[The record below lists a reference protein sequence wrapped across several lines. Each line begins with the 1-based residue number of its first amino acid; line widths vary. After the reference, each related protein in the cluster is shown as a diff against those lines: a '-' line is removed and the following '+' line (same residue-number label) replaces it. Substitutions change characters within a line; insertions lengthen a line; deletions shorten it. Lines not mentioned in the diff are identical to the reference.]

1 MSYDD
6 RLPVSTHSR
15 PKAAGAQRQPA
26 QSLSKVSTHSRPKA
40 AGYHRCP
47 RCFHSSVS
55 THSRP
60 KAAGR
65 KKVIGEDKVHRFN
78 SQPPEGGWLEMIA
91 HKIARI
97 LFQLTAARRRLDG
110 RRAGLSRE
118 DKVSTHSRPKAAGI
132 LGVVGAHEPT
142 CFNSQPPEGGW
153 GGTAR
158 LMWMAGSFNSQ
169 PPEGGWQYVYVS
181 IRGCGRFNSQPPE
194 GGWGSPAQIDSVSSW
209 FQLTAARRRLDGVL
223 PASVILR
230 KFQLTAARRRLGVKM
245 LRGLSASAVSTHSR
259 PKAAGGSK
267 VPDYV
272 AELVSTHSR
281 PKAAGPSSLAR
292 EQIPLGFNSQPPE
305 GGWMAIWP
313 QT

>member
-153 GGTAR
+153 G
-158 LMWMAGSFNSQ
+158 
-169 PPEGGWQYVYVS
+169 
-181 IRGCGRFNSQPPE
+181 
-194 GGWGSPAQIDSVSSW
+194 SPAQIDSVSSW
-209 FQLTAARRRLDGVL
+209 FQLTAARRRL
-223 PASVILR
+223 
-230 KFQLTAARRRLGVKM
+230 VKNKVQRF
-245 LRGLSASAVSTHSR
+245 LFDNVSTHSR
-259 PKAAGGSK
+259 PKAAGITPEDIE
-267 VPDYV
+267 VW
-272 AELVSTHSR
+272 ALVSTHSR
-281 PKAAGPSSLAR
+281 PKAAG
-292 EQIPLGFNSQPPE
+292 QPVPRSDKR
-305 GGWMAIWP
+305 
-313 QT
+313 

>member
-118 DKVSTHSRPKAAGI
+118 DKVSTHSRPKAAGRQSMI
-132 LGVVGAHEPT
+132 AE
-142 CFNSQPPEGGW
+142 SY
-153 GGTAR
+153 
-158 LMWMAGSFNSQ
+158 S
-169 PPEGGWQYVYVS
+169 
-181 IRGCGRFNSQPPE
+181 
-194 GGWGSPAQIDSVSSW
+194 D
-209 FQLTAARRRLDGVL
+209 
-223 PASVILR
+223 
-230 KFQLTAARRRLGVKM
+230 
-245 LRGLSASAVSTHSR
+245 VSTHSR
-259 PKAAGGSK
+259 PKAAG
-267 VPDYV
+267 
-272 AELVSTHSR
+272 
-281 PKAAGPSSLAR
+281 KAAAPKRFSIQFQLTAARRRLAA
-292 EQIPLGFNSQPPE
+292 PAP
-305 GGWMAIWP
+305 
-313 QT
+313 

>member
-26 QSLSKVSTHSRPKA
+26 QSLSKDSTHSRPKA

-142 CFNSQPPEGGW
+142 C
-153 GGTAR
+153 
-158 LMWMAGSFNSQ
+158 
-169 PPEGGWQYVYVS
+169 
-181 IRGCGRFNSQPPE
+181 FNSQPPE

>member
-1 MSYDD
+1 MAAKPPQK
-6 RLPVSTHSR
+6 LSR
-15 PKAAGAQRQPA
+15 FNSQPPEGGWTDEMRRVERNQA
-26 QSLSKVSTHSRPKA
+26 
-40 AGYHRCP
+40 
-47 RCFHSSVS
+47 VS

-153 GGTAR
+153 G
-158 LMWMAGSFNSQ
+158 
-169 PPEGGWQYVYVS
+169 
-181 IRGCGRFNSQPPE
+181 
-194 GGWGSPAQIDSVSSW
+194 SPAQIDSVSSW
-209 FQLTAARRRLDGVL
+209 FQLTAARRRLGG
-223 PASVILR
+223 
-230 KFQLTAARRRLGVKM
+230 RR
-245 LRGLSASAVSTHSR
+245 
-259 PKAAGGSK
+259 
-267 VPDYV
+267 
-272 AELVSTHSR
+272 E
-281 PKAAGPSSLAR
+281 
-292 EQIPLGFNSQPPE
+292 
-305 GGWMAIWP
+305 
-313 QT
+313 

>member
-153 GGTAR
+153 G
-158 LMWMAGSFNSQ
+158 
-169 PPEGGWQYVYVS
+169 
-181 IRGCGRFNSQPPE
+181 
-194 GGWGSPAQIDSVSSW
+194 SPAQIDSVSSW

-259 PKAAGGSK
+259 PKAAGT
-267 VPDYV
+267 VRIQYV
-272 AELVSTHSR
+272 NNATVSTHSR
-281 PKAAGPSSLAR
+281 PKAAGRRYL
-292 EQIPLGFNSQPPE
+292 
-305 GGWMAIWP
+305 MACS
-313 QT
+313 TER